1 MASGNNYPFGNP
13 GVVST
18 GAKPN
23 GFANADIRW
32 ERSLQTDI
40 GLDLG
45 FFRDAL
51 TFSVDWYKN
60 VPQEC

>member
-13 GVVST
+13 GVVNT

-32 ERSLQTDI
+32 EESADRHWPGPQR
-40 GLDLG
+40 
-45 FFRDAL
+45 FQQCAH
-51 TFSVDWYKN
+51 FSVDWYEK
-60 VPQEC
+60 PQAC